1 MSENKQPFPCADIL
15 GEARLDGY
23 DLIHDLSLITKSLHN
38 AYIAGDYENNEE
50 LCLKEAKASKEAI
63 CTLINSLMKIRDK
76 ITFFQAWASDN
87 SPLN

>member
-1 MSENKQPFPCADIL
+1 MKKKKEFPCADLL

-23 DLIHDLSLITKSLHN
+23 DLIHDLSFITKSLHN
-38 AYIAGDYENNEE
+38 AYIAGDYNNNEE
-50 LCLKEAKASKEAI
+50 LCLREAKASKEAI

-76 ITFFQAWASDN
+76 ITFFQAWAEDN